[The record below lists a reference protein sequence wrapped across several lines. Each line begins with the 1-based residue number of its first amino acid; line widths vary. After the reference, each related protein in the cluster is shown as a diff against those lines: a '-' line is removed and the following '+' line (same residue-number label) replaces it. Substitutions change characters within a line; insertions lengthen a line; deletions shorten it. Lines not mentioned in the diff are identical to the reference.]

1 MILRHSHK
9 DIFSINEIYRRM
21 NDQTG
26 DSPIPL
32 DMGDENGQ
40 NEAGFLERL
49 NPFRKKHNGENSVR
63 DTLEEL
69 LDEREEQKSPLAAE
83 ETQLLKNIFGLSER
97 TVEDVCVPRSDIC
110 AVSVNAS
117 LDEVVSLMTLEG
129 HSRLPV
135 YGEDLDDPLGMVHI
149 KDVIAWQKDPGSFSL
164 ASICRKAL
172 YVAPSARVLE
182 LLLEMRMKRCH
193 MALVVDEYG
202 GTDGLVTIED
212 LVEEIVGEIEDEH
225 DSPEGS
231 MFVEDGE
238 GRIDADARWEL
249 EDFEEKFAPFLTEE
263 EREDIDTFGGLIFYI
278 TGRVP
283 IRGEVVTHPSSGLE
297 FEILE
302 ADTRRIHRLLLLNPH
317 VLFKTENM
325 DIP

>member
-1 MILRHSHK
+1 MILRHSPRY
-9 DIFSINEIYRRM
+9 DFSIDENNRRM
-21 NDQTG
+21 NDQKDEHPVPQ
-26 DSPIPL
+26 DS
-32 DMGDENGQ
+32 GEEQGQ
-40 NEAGFLERL
+40 DGSGFLGRL
-49 NPFRKKHNGENSVR
+49 NPFRKKTNGETSVR

-69 LDEREEQKSPLAAE
+69 LDERKEQESPLAEE

-97 TVEDVCVPRSDIC
+97 TVEDVCVPRADIC
-110 AVSVNAS
+110 AIGVVAS
-117 LDEVVSLMTLEG
+117 LDDVVTLMTTEG

-149 KDVIAWQKDPGSFSL
+149 KDVIAWQKKPKEFNL
-164 ASICRKAL
+164 ATICRKAL

-182 LLLEMRMKRCH
+182 LLLEMRTKRCH

-225 DSPEGS
+225 DRPEGPL
-231 MFVEDGE
+231 FVENGE
-238 GRIDADARWEL
+238 GQIEADARWEL
-249 EDFEEKFAPFLTEE
+249 DDFEERLGTFLSEE
-263 EREDIDTFGGLIFYI
+263 EHEDIDTVGGLVFSI
-278 TGRVP
+278 TGHVP

-302 ADTRRIHRLLLLNPH
+302 ADPRRIHRLRILNTH
-317 VLFKTENM
+317 VLLKKM
-325 DIP
+325 D

>member
-1 MILRHSHK
+1 MILRHSQRY
-9 DIFSINEIYRRM
+9 DLSIDENNRRM
-21 NDQTG
+21 NDQKG
-26 DSPIPL
+26 DSPMPEEI
-32 DMGDENGQ
+32 GRTNGQ
-40 NEAGFLERL
+40 DEQGFLSWL
-49 NPFRKKHNGENSVR
+49 NPFRRKNNGEASVR

-69 LDEREEQKSPLAAE
+69 LDEREEQETPLAPE

-97 TVEDVCVPRSDIC
+97 TVEDVCVPRADIC
-110 AVSVNAS
+110 AIAMDAT
-117 LDEVVSLMTLEG
+117 LDEVVTLMTTEG

-149 KDVIAWQKDPGSFSL
+149 KDVIVWQKNAEAFNL
-164 ASICRKAL
+164 ESICRKAL

-182 LLLEMRMKRCH
+182 LLLEMRTKRCH

-225 DSPEGS
+225 DRPEGPL
-231 MFVEDGE
+231 FVTDNE

-249 EDFEEKFAPFLTEE
+249 EEFEDAVGHFLDEE
-263 EREDIDTFGGLIFYI
+263 EREDIDTVGGLVFSI
-278 TGRVP
+278 TGHVP
-283 IRGEVVTHPSSGLE
+283 IRGEVVTHSLSGLK

-302 ADTRRIHRLLLLNPH
+302 ADPRRIHRLRVLNAD
-317 VLFKTENM
+317 VLAHKK
-325 DIP
+325 